1 MGEQHYQPTPQSSG
15 KAVASMVLGIL
26 SIIIPWLGFI
36 LGIIAIVLAN
46 KAFKEI
52 SNYQLGGRGMAVA
65 GLTTG
70 IIGTA
75 IYGLL
80 IILLIIGLAAFDS
93 MYY

>member
-1 MGEQHYQPTPQSSG
+1 MEEQHFNSTPQASG
-15 KAVASMVLGIL
+15 KAIASLVLGIL
-26 SIIIPWLGFI
+26 SIIIPWIGFV

-52 SNYQLGGRGMAVA
+52 AHYQLGGRGMAVA

-70 IIGTA
+70 IVGTA
-75 IYGLL
+75 IYGLM
-80 IILLIIGLAAFDS
+80 LLLFIIGIATFNG

>member
-1 MGEQHYQPTPQSSG
+1 MDQQNYNPTPQASG
-15 KAVASMVLGIL
+15 KAIASLVLGIL
-26 SIIIPWLGFI
+26 SIVIPWIGFI

-52 SNYQLGGRGMAVA
+52 AQYQLAGRGMAVA

-70 IIGTA
+70 IVGTA

-80 IILLIIGLAAFDS
+80 LLFFIIGIAAIDG

>member
-1 MGEQHYQPTPQSSG
+1 
-15 KAVASMVLGIL
+15 MVLGIL
-26 SIIIPWLGFI
+26 AIIIPWIGFI

-52 SNYQLGGRGMAVA
+52 AQHQLGGRGMAVA

-70 IIGTA
+70 IVAAA

-80 IILLIIGLAAFDS
+80 ILFGILGFALFAV
-93 MYY
+93 